1 MDSVDTVDNELKNTA
16 RINSFGVHNFLSR
29 KEEKNL
35 KEQNIE
41 LFLIRQVSLKGGL
54 CLKMN
59 SITMKGLPDRLVLLP
74 NVKMFFAELK
84 APGKKPRPE
93 QVRVHESLRK
103 LGFDVYVIDNT
114 ARVKEILNEICTAQ
128 VSGNGD

>member
-1 MDSVDTVDNELKNTA
+1 M
-16 RINSFGVHNFLSR
+16 
-29 KEEKNL
+29 

-41 LFLIRQVSLKGGL
+41 LFLIRQVCLKGGL

-59 SITMKGLPDRLVLLP
+59 SITMKGLPDRLALLP
-74 NVKMFFAELK
+74 HGKMFFAELK
-84 APGKKPRPE
+84 APGRKPHPE
-93 QVRVHESLRK
+93 QVRVHEKLRR

-114 ARVKEILNEICTAQ
+114 ARVKEILDEICTAQ

>member
-103 LGFDVYVIDNT
+103 LGFDV
-114 ARVKEILNEICTAQ
+114 
-128 VSGNGD
+128 

>member
-1 MDSVDTVDNELKNTA
+1 M
-16 RINSFGVHNFLSR
+16 
-29 KEEKNL
+29 

-41 LFLIRQVSLKGGL
+41 LFLIRQVCLKGGL

-59 SITMKGLPDRLVLLP
+59 SITMNGLPDRLVLLP
-74 NVKMFFAELK
+74 EGRMFFAELK

-103 LGFDVYVIDNT
+103 LGFDVRVIDST
-114 ARVKEILNEICTAQ
+114 AKVKEILNEVCTAQ
-128 VSGNGD
+128 ISGNGN

>member
-1 MDSVDTVDNELKNTA
+1 M
-16 RINSFGVHNFLSR
+16 
-29 KEEKNL
+29 

-41 LFLIRQVSLKGGL
+41 LFLIRHVRLKRGL

-59 SITMKGLPDRLVLLP
+59 SITMNGLPDRLVLLP
-74 NVKMFFAELK
+74 EGKMFFAELK

-103 LGFDVYVIDNT
+103 LGFDVRVIDST
-114 ARVKEILNEICTAQ
+114 AKVKEILNEVCTAQ
-128 VSGNGD
+128 ISGNGN

>member
-1 MDSVDTVDNELKNTA
+1 M
-16 RINSFGVHNFLSR
+16 
-29 KEEKNL
+29 

-74 NVKMFFAELK
+74 HGKMFFAELK
-84 APGKKPRPE
+84 APGRKPRPE
-93 QVRVHESLRK
+93 QVRVHEKLRRR
-103 LGFDVYVIDNT
+103 GFDVYVIDSR
-114 ARVKEILNEICTAQ
+114 AAVKEILNEICTAQ

>member
-1 MDSVDTVDNELKNTA
+1 M
-16 RINSFGVHNFLSR
+16 
-29 KEEKNL
+29 

-41 LFLIRQVSLKGGL
+41 LFLIRQVCLKGGL

-74 NVKMFFAELK
+74 HGKMFFAELK
-84 APGKKPRPE
+84 APGRKPRPE
-93 QVRVHESLRK
+93 QVRVHKSLRE
-103 LGFDVYVIDNT
+103 LGFDVYVIDSR
-114 ARVKEILNEICTAQ
+114 AAVKEILNEICTAQ

>member
-1 MDSVDTVDNELKNTA
+1 M
-16 RINSFGVHNFLSR
+16 
-29 KEEKNL
+29 

-41 LFLIRQVSLKGGL
+41 LFLIRQVCLKGGL

-59 SITMKGLPDRLVLLP
+59 SITMNGLPDRLVLLP
-74 NVKMFFAELK
+74 EGEMFFAELK

-103 LGFDVYVIDNT
+103 LGFDVYVIDST
-114 ARVKEILNEICTAQ
+114 AKVKEILNEICTPQ
-128 VSGNGD
+128 ISGNGD

>member
-1 MDSVDTVDNELKNTA
+1 M
-16 RINSFGVHNFLSR
+16 
-29 KEEKNL
+29 

-41 LFLIRQVSLKGGL
+41 LFLIRQVCLKGGL

-74 NVKMFFAELK
+74 EGKMFFAELK

-93 QVRVHESLRK
+93 QFRVHEKLRRR
-103 LGFDVYVIDNT
+103 GFDVYVIDSR
-114 ARVKEILNEICTAQ
+114 AAVKEILNEICTAQ

>member
-1 MDSVDTVDNELKNTA
+1 M
-16 RINSFGVHNFLSR
+16 
-29 KEEKNL
+29 

-41 LFLIRQVSLKGGL
+41 LFLIRHVCLKRGL

-59 SITMKGLPDRLVLLP
+59 SITMNGLPDRLVLLP
-74 NVKMFFAELK
+74 EGKMFFAELK

-103 LGFDVYVIDNT
+103 LGFDVRVIDST
-114 ARVKEILNEICTAQ
+114 AKVKEILNEVCTAQ
-128 VSGNGD
+128 ISGNGN

>member
-1 MDSVDTVDNELKNTA
+1 M
-16 RINSFGVHNFLSR
+16 
-29 KEEKNL
+29 

-41 LFLIRQVSLKGGL
+41 LYLLRQVCLKGGF

-59 SITMKGLPDRLVLLP
+59 SITMNGLPDRLVLLP
-74 NVKMFFAELK
+74 NGKMFFAELK
-84 APGKKPRPE
+84 APGKKPRSE
-93 QVRVHESLRK
+93 QVRVHERLRK

-114 ARVKEILNEICTAQ
+114 ARVKEILDEICTAQ